1 MWLAIILMGGMFVSD
16 NAEFFKLADEQI
28 KAGHQWQ
35 AMKCRAPEEGTLYIA
50 AKNESTGKE
59 YVCFKLEK

>member
-1 MWLAIILMGGMFVSD
+1 MWLAMILMGGMFVSD
-16 NAEFFKLADEQI
+16 NAEFFKVADEQI

-35 AMKCRAPEEGTLYIA
+35 AMKCRAPEAGTLYIA

>member
-16 NAEFFKLADEQI
+16 NAEFFKVAGEQI
-28 KAGHQWQ
+28 EAGHKWE
-35 AMKCRAPEEGTLYIA
+35 AMKCRAPEEGTLYIPA
-50 AKNESTGKE
+50 INESTGKE

>member
-1 MWLAIILMGGMFVSD
+1 MIIAILLMGGLFVSD
-16 NAEFFKLADEQI
+16 NSEFFKVAGEQI
-28 KAGHQWQ
+28 EAGHTWQ
-35 AMKCRAPEEGTLYIA
+35 AIKCKQPEEGTLYIS